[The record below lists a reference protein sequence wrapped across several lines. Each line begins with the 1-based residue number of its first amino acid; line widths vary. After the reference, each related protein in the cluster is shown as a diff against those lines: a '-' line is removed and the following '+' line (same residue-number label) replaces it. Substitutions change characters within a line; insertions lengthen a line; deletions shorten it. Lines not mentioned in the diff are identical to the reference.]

1 MKLLSKL
8 YDRLEEAV
16 CLSLL
21 LLITFLMALQVFCR
35 YVLQSP
41 LVWSEELARYAFIWM
56 AFIGSAYTARK
67 RGHVSIELFVN
78 LLPKTLRTVVELIV
92 GILIIATIVK
102 ILPEAIHL
110 TKFMGRTGS
119 SAMNMPMSYVYAAV
133 PIGLTLTGIRVL
145 GWIAGLTGA
154 LFKPRRNDELS

>member
-1 MKLLSKL
+1 MKKLSEL
-8 YDRLEEAV
+8 YNRLEEAV

-35 YVLQSP
+35 YVLHAP

-67 RGHVSIELFVN
+67 RGHVSIALFVN
-78 LLPKTLRTVVELIV
+78 LLPRTLRIVVEIAVSILIV
-92 GILIIATIVK
+92 ATIIKV
-102 ILPEAIHL
+102 LPESVRF

-119 SAMNMPMSYVYAAV
+119 SAMNLPMSYVYAAV
-133 PIGLTLTGIRVL
+133 PIGLTLTGIRIL
-145 GWIAGLTGA
+145 GWTAELIGSL
-154 LFKPRRNDELS
+154 LKPKLNDDLS